1 MIVDLLLLLVS
12 IVVFL
17 YDFLTFPIYWLVQQ
31 PWKKRAQLEQDANW
45 HEVEERKSEG
55 GEDFRGWSQ
64 KTEDSHKVYQE
75 LILKD
80 KVDTMDKVWN
90 NSVEKY
96 GARRCLGTRKVL
108 GEEEEKQENGKIFK
122 KLNLGE
128 YQWITYK
135 DAHKISIDFGSGLIK
150 LGAQP
155 REPIAIYAETREEWI
170 LAALGAFSQSI
181 ILATVYTNLGD
192 DAVAHAINET
202 EVSLVVTTH
211 TLLPKFKNLLEK
223 CPKVTKVVYIE
234 DQIFKTST
242 EGFKEDVNI
251 ISFQSVAKMGEESPA
266 KPNPPA
272 GEDLAIIMYTSGST
286 GVPKGVMISHRNLV
300 ATSTTIL
307 FLRRFNNNI
316 DMYIAYLPLAHVL
329 ELLSECTMILL
340 GVPVGYSSPN
350 TMTDMSTAIKKG
362 QKGDATLLRPTIM
375 CTVPLILDRIYKNLT
390 GAVNKKGAG
399 FKKVFEFCFNHKQRW
414 NEWGYDTPILDR
426 LIFNKLAMILG
437 GRVDFMIVG
446 SAPLSPSTQEFMRT
460 CMPPIK
466 LVQGYTMTETTCA
479 GTCQV
484 PGDMRVGIVGGPM
497 AGMEIRLVD
506 WEEGNYRIT
515 DKPYPRGEVVLGGK
529 SVTRGYY
536 KNEEK
541 TEEDFF
547 TENGTRYFRSGDIA
561 ELHEDGTFRLIDRKK
576 DLVKLQ
582 LGEYVS
588 LGKVEAQ
595 LKTNPVVD
603 NICVYADSLK
613 THTVAI
619 IVPVKE
625 ALERLAKGIKKG
637 QDEFE
642 DLCKDNEVVQEV
654 LKKLTVHGKTNGLEK
669 FEIPTAITLCPE
681 VWMPESGLV
690 TAAFKL
696 KRKAI
701 QLAFQPAID
710 LMYGK

>member
-1 MIVDLLLLLVS
+1 
-12 IVVFL
+12 
-17 YDFLTFPIYWLVQQ
+17 
-31 PWKKRAQLEQDANW
+31 
-45 HEVEERKSEG
+45 
-55 GEDFRGWSQ
+55 
-64 KTEDSHKVYQE
+64 
-75 LILKD
+75 
-80 KVDTMDKVWN
+80 
-90 NSVEKY
+90 
-96 GARRCLGTRKVL
+96 
-108 GEEEEKQENGKIFK
+108 
-122 KLNLGE
+122 
-128 YQWITYK
+128 
-135 DAHKISIDFGSGLIK
+135 
-150 LGAQP
+150 
-155 REPIAIYAETREEWI
+155 
-170 LAALGAFSQSI
+170 
-181 ILATVYTNLGD
+181 
-192 DAVAHAINET
+192 
-202 EVSLVVTTH
+202 
-211 TLLPKFKNLLEK
+211 
-223 CPKVTKVVYIE
+223 
-234 DQIFKTST
+234 
-242 EGFKEDVNI
+242 
-251 ISFQSVAKMGEESPA
+251 
-266 KPNPPA
+266 
-272 GEDLAIIMYTSGST
+272 
-286 GVPKGVMISHRNLV
+286 
-300 ATSTTIL
+300 
-307 FLRRFNNNI
+307 
-316 DMYIAYLPLAHVL
+316 
-329 ELLSECTMILL
+329 
-340 GVPVGYSSPN
+340 
-350 TMTDMSTAIKKG
+350 
-362 QKGDATLLRPTIM
+362 M

-390 GAVNKKGAG
+390 AAVNKKGPG

-426 LIFNKLAMILG
+426 LIFNKLSMILG
-437 GRVDFMIVG
+437 GRVAFMIVG

-529 SVTRGYY
+529 SVARGYY

-547 TENGTRYFRSGDIA
+547 TENGTRFFRSGDIA
-561 ELHEDGTFRLIDRKK
+561 ELREDGTFRLIDRKK

-625 ALERLAKGIKKG
+625 ALERVAKGMKKS

-642 DLCKDNEVVQEV
+642 EICKDNEVVQEV

-681 VWMPESGLV
+681 VWIPESGLV